1 MDDKTEEPKKKLTPQ
16 QKQWQKLPAETISK
30 FKQLL
35 KSGLTA
41 EQAARGAGISQSYM
55 ERRLRREIQEAETEL
70 RLEVFQALQ
79 QHIASNA
86 PAAIFA
92 AKAKLGWQDVTKI
105 EQTTS
110 VDYVDVPSNETKA
123 DWGKRQEKLRLVKAA

>member
-1 MDDKTEEPKKKLTPQ
+1 MPDYDQDQDKAENLPPL
-16 QKQWQKLPAETISK
+16 QKGAIPAETINR
-30 FKQLL
+30 FKMLL
-35 KSGLTA
+35 KTGLSVQ
-41 EQAARGAGISQSYM
+41 QAAIACYISPALAA
-55 ERRLRREIQEAETEL
+55 RRLKRQIKDAETEL

-123 DWGKRQEKLRLVKAA
+123 DWVKRQEKLRLVKAA